1 MTLTIT
7 RANLVL
13 LLTAFIWGFS
23 FIFQKDAM
31 DYMGPFSFNA
41 FRFLLGGLVLLPLIG
56 WRNKA
61 GRTAT
66 KPSSP
71 ALIKGALLAGGLIF
85 IGAGFQ
91 QVGIQYTSIGNT
103 GFITG
108 LYIVF
113 VPLISLALGQR
124 YGHGIW
130 GAVGLA
136 CVGMYLLSGT
146 DGFNISK
153 GDSLVLIGAIFWAI
167 HVIVIDHMSTT
178 HDQIKFSALQFFACA
193 AFSFLAALYTEDKV
207 MLFTFDEWKWVIAS
221 GILSVG
227 IGYTLQVIG
236 QTVSPPAQ
244 AAVIMSL
251 EAIFAVLAGYLYF
264 DEVLSTKALIGCVLM
279 FMGCLLTQRYPPLK
293 DLQPSASTN

>member
-1 MTLTIT
+1 MTIT

-56 WRNKA
+56 WRHRGHDTTGK
-61 GRTAT
+61 TF
-66 KPSSP
+66 SP
-71 ALIKGALLAGGLIF
+71 ALFKGALLAGGLIF
-85 IGAGFQ
+85 IGASFQ
-91 QVGIQYTSIGNT
+91 QTGIQYTSIGNT

-108 LYIVF
+108 LYIIF
-113 VPLISLALGQR
+113 VPLISLVMGQR

-130 GAVGLA
+130 FAVLLASVGL
-136 CVGMYLLSGT
+136 YLLSGT
-146 DGFNISK
+146 EGINISK
-153 GDSLVLIGAIFWAI
+153 GDFLVLIGAIFWAL
-167 HVIVIDHMSTT
+167 HVIVIDHMSNN
-178 HDQIKFSALQFFACA
+178 HDQIKFAALQFFACA
-193 AFSFLAALYTEDKV
+193 AFSFLAALYTGDKII
-207 MLFTFDEWKWVIAS
+207 LFTFDEWKWVIAS

-227 IGYTLQVIG
+227 MGYTLQVIG

-251 EAIFAVLAGYLYF
+251 EAVFAALAGYLYF
-264 DEVLSTKALIGCVLM
+264 DEILGTRALIGCLLM
-279 FMGCLLTQRYPPLK
+279 FAGCLLTQRFPPLK